1 MAKKKSKEIPE
12 DEEEISLEIIEELGG
27 TKVMSVSEVSSGIL
41 RLVVLWPVWDL
52 DLSCKILVEG
62 MKLWYYRP
70 ILGYFCD

>member
-41 RLVVLWPVWDL
+41 RLVVLWDL